1 MAAIEDDG
9 GTKTATSG
17 ALSKKLL
24 RIMST
29 HARLTTE
36 RQCETLLLQKVAF
49 KCKYN
54 NYIAVVSVL
63 LTWPSI

>member
-36 RQCETLLLQKVAF
+36 RQCETLLQKVAF

-63 LTWPSI
+63 FTWPSI